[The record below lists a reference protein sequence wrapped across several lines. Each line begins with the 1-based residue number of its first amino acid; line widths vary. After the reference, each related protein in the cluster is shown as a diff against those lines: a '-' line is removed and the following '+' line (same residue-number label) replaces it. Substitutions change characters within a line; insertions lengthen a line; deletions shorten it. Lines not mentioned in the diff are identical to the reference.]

1 MAICFIMG
9 PEARKKW
16 SAVYRALRA
25 ECTKLPRIPRRRGG
39 ARYLVM
45 GVFIYNEHLLVKVPV
60 KHRVLLVQ
68 EVYVPE
74 RVLFVGRSHVELQE
88 HLAVEQRIQLLSYGV
103 ALFGGAR

>member
-60 KHRVLLVQ
+60 KHGVLLVQ

-74 RVLFVGRSHVELQE
+74 RVLFVGRPIIELHH
-88 HLAVEQRIQLLSYGV
+88 HLAVHESVELL
-103 ALFGGAR
+103 